1 MSERQSDLE
10 ALVAA
15 YVSGR
20 ASPEQVEELARVLR
34 ESEQARDHYLQYL
47 DLHAGLAVDDTPWS
61 DRSPHERA
69 FVSRCAGSTTEVVS
83 SGNSP
88 GRRGAMVALAACLA
102 VALLLAGTLVVKN
115 RRTTPG
121 DSTPASKRDDYL
133 AVMTDASDAVWKTGS
148 HVPRDVGEAIG
159 RVPVELV
166 SGRAEF
172 QFDSGAQVAIAGPA
186 LLEFLSRNR
195 ARLHRGRLTA
205 LIPESA
211 RGFTVEFDGA
221 EVIDQGTEFAL
232 NCDDPSTAEVHVF
245 DGEVLVRP
253 DRRPEVSPVRLTAND
268 TKRVMVGPGLVEDAL
283 FETERFLRIDREA
296 GVPETTGDVRY
307 LHRAPR
313 SVLQGVFE
321 HNEYI
326 LVFREKAD
334 LILSEAVRVNAVGPG
349 EYRTKRRPDDP
360 PGTAIAVPVDQPERE
375 TLYTLA
381 PGTHVSSYFVHFD
394 PVRGGGAK
402 GVHRKGSIRFAQPV
416 LGVIIA
422 TRHLVPSDGML
433 GHPGTRYETTDF
445 AIARNGLEPDDRMTL
460 SEDCRTVYLQL
471 GAGTSVDHVRILVAH
486 DDAMDGPHHLESP

>member
-1 MSERQSDLE
+1 M
-10 ALVAA
+10 AA
-15 YVSGR
+15 YVSGH
-20 ASPEQVEELARVLR
+20 ASPEQVEELTHLLR
-34 ESEQARDHYLQYL
+34 EDDQALDYYLEYL
-47 DLHAGLAVDDTPWS
+47 DLHAGLAVDDAPWS
-61 DRSPHERA
+61 DVSPTCASYVSGSHEFPA
-69 FVSRCAGSTTEVVS
+69 AGKAAEGKS
-83 SGNSP
+83 
-88 GRRGAMVALAACLA
+88 AACKWAMTA
-102 VALLLAGTLVVKN
+102 VAAGLVAALLLAGMLVVKN
-115 RRTTPG
+115 RSTAPD
-121 DSTPASKRDDYL
+121 DSGTKRDDYL

-148 HVPRDVGEAIG
+148 HVPRDVGEAVG

-172 QFDSGAQVAIAGPA
+172 QFDSGARVAIAGPA

-205 LIPESA
+205 LVAESA

-221 EVIDQGTEFAL
+221 EVVDQGTEFAL
-232 NCDDPSTAEVHVF
+232 NCEDPSTAEVHVF

-253 DRRPEVSPVRLTAND
+253 DRRPGRSSLRLAAND
-268 TKRVMVGPGLVEDAL
+268 TKRVLIGPGLIEDAL

-296 GVPETTGDVRY
+296 GVPETNGDVRY
-307 LHRAPR
+307 LHRPPR

-326 LVFREKAD
+326 LVFRERANS
-334 LILSEAVRVNAVGPG
+334 ILSEAVQVNAIGPG
-349 EYRTKRRPDDP
+349 VYRTKRQPEDP
-360 PGTAIAVPVDQPERE
+360 PGTAVAVPVDQPDRE
-375 TLYTLA
+375 TLHTLA
-381 PGTHVSSYFVHFD
+381 RGTRVSSYFVHFD

-402 GVHRKGSIRFAQPV
+402 GVHRKGSIRFEQPV

-422 TRHLVPSDGML
+422 TRHLVPSDAML

-460 SEDCRTVYLQL
+460 SEDRRTVHLQL

-486 DDAMDGPHHLESP
+486 DGPHHRESP

>member
-1 MSERQSDLE
+1 MSGRHSDLE

-15 YVSGR
+15 YVGGH
-20 ASPEQVEELARVLR
+20 ASPEQIEGLVRLLR
-34 ESEQARDHYLQYL
+34 ESEQTRDYYLQYL

-61 DRSPHERA
+61 GMSPSCASFASRLPECSAAGNAIDKDGARWKRA
-69 FVSRCAGSTTEVVS
+69 IAAFAVC
-83 SGNSP
+83 
-88 GRRGAMVALAACLA
+88 LAA
-102 VALLLAGTLVVKN
+102 ALLLAGTLVVQN
-115 RRTTPG
+115 RSTAPD
-121 DSTPASKRDDYL
+121 DSDPASNRDDYL

-148 HVPRDVGEAIG
+148 HVPRDVGEAVG

-166 SGRAEF
+166 SGQAEF
-172 QFDSGAQVAIAGPA
+172 QFDRGARVAIAGPA

-205 LIPESA
+205 LVPESA

-253 DRRPEVSPVRLTAND
+253 DRHPEGSTVRLAAND
-268 TKRVMVGPGLVEDAL
+268 TKRVMLGPGLVADTL
-283 FETERFLRIDREA
+283 FETDRFLRIDREA
-296 GVPETTGDVRY
+296 DVPETTGDVRY

-334 LILSEAVRVNAVGPG
+334 LILTEAVRVNAVGPG
-349 EYRTKRRPDDP
+349 KYRTKRRPEDP
-360 PGTAIAVPVDQPERE
+360 PGTAIAVRVDQPERE
-375 TLYTLA
+375 TLHTLA
-381 PGTHVSSYFVHFD
+381 AGTRVSSYFVHFD

-402 GVHRKGSIRFAQPV
+402 GVHRRGSIRFEQPV

-460 SEDCRTVYLQL
+460 SEDRRTVYLQL
-471 GAGTSVDHVRILVAH
+471 GAGTSVDHVRILVAVGRKEPRQTV
-486 DDAMDGPHHLESP
+486 AWR